1 MTDLE
6 KRVSEDLLSAMK
18 SKKEMEVSSLRM
30 LKAEFQK
37 AKTEKGRTGDLTE
50 EEVLA
55 VIQRLV
61 KQRRESAEQF
71 SVLGVKDRAEE
82 ELREAGF
89 LESYLPEQLSDHELE
104 KAVADAAALVNA
116 AGPRDM
122 GRVMGAVMA
131 AVKGRADGK
140 RVRAKVTEHLQS
152 LGA

>member
-61 KQRRESAEQF
+61 KQ
-71 SVLGVKDRAEE
+71 
-82 ELREAGF
+82 
-89 LESYLPEQLSDHELE
+89 
-104 KAVADAAALVNA
+104 
-116 AGPRDM
+116 
-122 GRVMGAVMA
+122 
-131 AVKGRADGK
+131 K
-140 RVRAKVTEHLQS
+140 RVTKETALLFAANPDQLKKKFAE
-152 LGA
+152 